1 MAVAFLIEAPK
12 SLEGAYL
19 AHVEI
24 GCVGLPA
31 MAVSPSSPNHE
42 VVQRGAYEQAREG
55 NGGYQQFRHVRPGC
69 M

>member
-1 MAVAFLIEAPK
+1 VSVAFLIEAPK
-12 SLEGAYL
+12 SLKGACS
-19 AHVEI
+19 ARVEI
-24 GCVGLPA
+24 GRVGLPA

-55 NGGYQQFRHVRPGC
+55 NGGYEQFRHVRPRC